1 MSQRVRRTLVI
12 FILLCAF
19 ALRLYRLDFQDIWWD
34 EGRNI
39 DVASRSLAVIA
50 TAKEMDI
57 HPPLYFYT
65 FHLWMLGAGRS
76 EFAVRFLSVFFSLLT
91 IPLFYRFGAA
101 MGTNHE
107 SRITNHVFG
116 LLAATVAAFAPLYIS
131 EAQETR
137 MYTMAI
143 FLTTASAYL
152 LYRAW
157 REGGRLLW
165 AGYVLTSALSIYT
178 HYSAGFIL
186 IAENAFLALLVLLGA
201 KTSPSPFSITS
212 SAASYRLSLIRRWIL
227 SQLSIGVLYLPQVR
241 IALRQIV
248 AYENPTMGVPDLP
261 SFLVEVWQGF
271 SLGPAVELI
280 RATPFL
286 AGIALILVLGLLGFG
301 IWDLVIGSASL
312 KSQMIWLCLWLA
324 LPLLL
329 YFYILRDRPFFHP
342 RYIILATPPYYLL
355 LAYALGQIRKR
366 VPAVGLLSVVFLLA
380 AFAPAIWADYFD
392 PASFA
397 DDTRGLACFIE
408 SQAGENDVVLI
419 DVPYPFDYYYH
430 GRAPAHYLFVDIHT
444 VAQRLTELCQGRE
457 RAFWIRWHKSDTDPR
472 GAVLFLLD
480 KYGQPLGQAG
490 FRGYDALWYQ
500 LPPHGTFSLT
510 SEVNPIDADFGQISL
525 ESYAYGGRGAGATSS
540 EAEVEARVVPAGKKM
555 WAVLQWQLQRKVNRN
570 YKVALFL
577 KDSRGHLIG
586 QDDRQLIN
594 DRHLYTSSWWLD
606 EVVTNVYDPLVPD
619 GTPPGQYTVEVAV
632 YEPEGLVR
640 LDVLDANGAP
650 QGTTVKLG
658 NIEVSRP
665 LSPPPV
671 ASLGIQHELTADWGE
686 VRLLGYDL
694 ASEAATPGAILPLN
708 LYWQA
713 LADVQRDYFALIQ
726 ARDQAGQVWG
736 QVRERPVAGT
746 YPTTLWQEGEV
757 LRDHYELPLSA
768 ETPAGQYQ
776 LTVGLVDAATES
788 LVGEIALPSLSVEGR
803 SKVFQVPPIQYQLS
817 ANLGGQVEM
826 LGYDLD
832 SDRLQAGET
841 VHLTLYWRALD
852 EMEVSYT
859 VFVHLINKENQIWG
873 QRDSVPGNGTLPT
886 TGWVKREVIA
896 DEYEFT
902 VRPDTPPGEYLIEVG
917 LYDAQTGQRLPVL
930 SKACPEPSRRI
941 EGPVLG
947 GVAQEDRILLNET
960 VVVK

>member
-1 MSQRVRRTLVI
+1 MSQRVRGTLVI
-12 FILLCAF
+12 LILLCAF

-50 TAKEMDI
+50 TAREMDI
-57 HPPLYFYT
+57 HPPLYFYAL
-65 FHLWMLGAGRS
+65 HLWMLGAGRS
-76 EFAVRFLSVFFSLLT
+76 EFAVRFLSIFFSLLT

-101 MGTNHE
+101 ISQISNPK
-107 SRITNHVFG
+107 SQIPNG
-116 LLAATVAAFAPLYIS
+116 LLAATIAAFAPFYIS

-143 FLTTASAYL
+143 FLTTASAYF

-157 REGGRLLW
+157 REDSRLLW
-165 AGYVLTSALSIYT
+165 VGCVLTSTLSIYT

-186 IAENAFLALLVLLGA
+186 IAENAFLALVVLLGA
-201 KTSPSPFSITS
+201 RPIQPPTS
-212 SAASYRLSLIRRWIL
+212 SAASYRISLIHRWAL
-227 SQLSIGVLYLPQVR
+227 SQLSIGVLYLPQVP

-248 AYENPTMGVPDLP
+248 AYENPTMEVPNLP
-261 SFLVEVWQGF
+261 SFLMQVWQDF
-271 SLGPAVELI
+271 SLGPASELI
-280 RATPFL
+280 QATPLL
-286 AGIALILVLGLLGFG
+286 AGIALILALGLLVFRL
-301 IWDLVIGSASL
+301 WDLVVGSASL
-312 KSQMIWLCLWLA
+312 ESRISNLEPPISNLQSPMIWLCLWLA

-342 RYIILATPPYYLL
+342 RYIMLATPPYYLL
-355 LAYALGQIRKR
+355 LAYAIGHIWKR
-366 VPAVGLLSVVFLLA
+366 VPALGLLAAAFLLA
-380 AFAPAIWADYFD
+380 AFVPAIQADFFD
-392 PASFA
+392 PASFG
-397 DDTRGLACFIE
+397 DDTRGLARFIE
-408 SQAGENDVVLI
+408 SQARENDIVLI

-444 VAQRLTELCQGRE
+444 VAQRLTDLCQGRKQV
-457 RAFWIRWHKSDTDPR
+457 FWIRWHKSDTDPR
-472 GAVLFLLD
+472 GSVLFLLD
-480 KYGQPLGQAG
+480 KYGQRLGQAG
-490 FRGYDALWYQ
+490 FRGYDVLWYQ

-510 SEVNPIDADFGQISL
+510 SEVNPTDADFANQISL
-525 ESYAYGGRGAGATSS
+525 VGYAYGGRGAEATSS
-540 EAEVEARVVPAGKKM
+540 EAEVEAKVVPAGKKM
-555 WAVLQWQLQRKVNRN
+555 WTVLQWQLQQKVDRN
-570 YKVALFL
+570 YKAALFL
-577 KDSRGHLIG
+577 KDVRGHLVA

-632 YEPEGLVR
+632 YEPESLAK
-640 LDVLDANGAP
+640 LDILDASSAP
-650 QGTTVKLG
+650 QGTTVQLG

-671 ASLGIQHELTADWGE
+671 ASLGIGHQLTADWGG

-694 ASEAATPGAILPLN
+694 ASEAVAPGATLPLN

-713 LADVQRDYFALIQ
+713 LADVQRDYFVLIQ
-726 ARDQAGQVWG
+726 IKDQGGQVWG
-736 QVRERPVAGT
+736 QVRERPVANT
-746 YPTTLWQEGEV
+746 YPTTLWQKGEV

-776 LTVGLVDAATES
+776 LTVGLIDAVNDRLIGEVALAS
-788 LVGEIALPSLSVEGR
+788 LTVEGR
-803 SKVFQVPPIQYQLS
+803 SRVFQIPPIQHRLS
-817 ANLGGQVEM
+817 ADLGSQVEL

-832 SDRLQAGET
+832 SDQLQAGET
-841 VHLTLYWRALD
+841 AHLTLYWQALD

-859 VFVHLINKENQIWG
+859 VFVHLINKENRIWG
-873 QRDSVPGNGTLPT
+873 QCDSVPGNGTLPT
-886 TGWVKREVIA
+886 MGWLKGEIVA

-902 VRPDTPPGEYLIEVG
+902 VKPDAPPGEYLIEVG
-917 LYDAQTGQRLPVL
+917 MYDAQTGRRLPVVG
-930 SKACPEPSRRI
+930 SPKP
-941 EGPVLG
+941 
-947 GVAQEDRILLNET
+947 EDRILLNEV

>member
-1 MSQRVRRTLVI
+1 MGNFPMSRYRNLVI
-12 FILLCAF
+12 ILLILLCAF

-65 FHLWMLGAGRS
+65 LHLWMLGAGRS

-101 MGTNHE
+101 MATHHAPRFTSHV
-107 SRITNHVFG
+107 SRITHHPFG
-116 LLAATVAAFAPLYIS
+116 LLAATVAAFAPFYVS

-143 FLTTASAYL
+143 FLTTASAYF

-165 AGYVLTSALSIYT
+165 AGYVLTTALSIYT

-186 IAENAFLALLVLLGA
+186 IAENAFLGLIVLVTAWRQGGWLKILRG
-201 KTSPSPFSITS
+201 
-212 SAASYRLSLIRRWIL
+212 WVL
-227 SQLSIGVLYLPQVR
+227 SQLGIALLYLPQVR
-241 IALRQIV
+241 ITLRQFV

-261 SFLVEVWQGF
+261 SFLVQVWQGF
-271 SLGPAVELI
+271 SLGPAAELI
-280 RATPFL
+280 QGTPLL
-286 AGIALILVLGLLGFG
+286 AGIALILVLGLLGSG
-301 IWDLVIGSASL
+301 IWDLVIGSVSL
-312 KSQMIWLCLWLA
+312 KSQISNLKSPVIWLCLWLA

-329 YFYILRDRPFFHP
+329 YFYVLRDRPFFHP
-342 RYIILATPPYYLL
+342 RYIMLTTPPYYLL
-355 LAYALGQIRKR
+355 LAYAIGQIWKR
-366 VPAVGLLSVVFLLA
+366 VPAFGLLSVVFLLA
-380 AFAPAIWADYFD
+380 AFVPAIQADFFD
-392 PASFA
+392 PASFG
-397 DDTRGLACFIE
+397 DDTRGLARFIE

-430 GRAPAHYLFVDIHT
+430 GQAPAHYLFVDIHT
-444 VAQRLTELCQGRE
+444 VAQRLTELCRGRE

-472 GAVLFLLD
+472 GTVLFLLD
-480 KYGQPLGQAG
+480 KYGQRLGQAG
-490 FRGYDALWYQ
+490 FRGYDVLWYR

-510 SEVNPIDADFGQISL
+510 SEVNPIQIDFADRVTLVG
-525 ESYAYGGRGAGATSS
+525 YAYGGRGAEATSS
-540 EAEVEARVVPAGKKM
+540 EAEVEAQVVPAGKKM
-555 WAVLQWQLQRKVNRN
+555 WAVLQWRLQQKVERD

-577 KDSRGHLIG
+577 KDRRGHLIG

-632 YEPEGLVR
+632 YEPESLVR
-640 LDVLDANGAP
+640 LDVFDANGAP
-650 QGTTVKLG
+650 QGTTIQLG
-658 NIEVSRP
+658 HIEVSRP

-671 ASLGIQHELTADWGE
+671 ASLGIQRELKADWGE

-694 ASEAATPGAILPLN
+694 ASQGVAPGATLSLN

-713 LADVQRDYFALIQ
+713 LTDVQGDYFVLLQIK
-726 ARDQAGQVWG
+726 DQAGQAWG
-736 QVRERPVAGT
+736 QVRERPVDGT

-757 LRDHYELPLSA
+757 LRDRYELPLSA

-788 LVGEIALPSLSVEGR
+788 LAGDIALPPLTVKGR
-803 SKVFQVPPIQYQLS
+803 SRVFEVPPIQHRLS
-817 ANLGGQVEM
+817 ANLGDQVEL

-832 SDRLQAGET
+832 SDQLQAGET
-841 VHLTLYWRALD
+841 VHLTLYWQALD
-852 EMEVSYT
+852 EIEMSYT
-859 VFVHLINKENQIWG
+859 VFVHLINEENRIGG
-873 QRDSVPGNGTLPT
+873 QRDSIPGNGTLPT
-886 TGWVKREVIA
+886 TGWVKGEVIA

-902 VRPDTPPGEYLIEVG
+902 VRPDAPLGEYLIEVG
-917 LYDAQTGQRLPVL
+917 MYDAQT
-930 SKACPEPSRRI
+930 SRRLT
-941 EGPVLG
+941 VLG
-947 GVAQEDRILLNET
+947 SQGPEDKILLNEV

>member
-1 MSQRVRRTLVI
+1 M
-12 FILLCAF
+12 
-19 ALRLYRLDFQDIWWD
+19 
-34 EGRNI
+34 
-39 DVASRSLAVIA
+39 
-50 TAKEMDI
+50 
-57 HPPLYFYT
+57 
-65 FHLWMLGAGRS
+65 
-76 EFAVRFLSVFFSLLT
+76 
-91 IPLFYRFGAA
+91 
-101 MGTNHE
+101 
-107 SRITNHVFG
+107 
-116 LLAATVAAFAPLYIS
+116 
-131 EAQETR
+131 
-137 MYTMAI
+137 
-143 FLTTASAYL
+143 
-152 LYRAW
+152 
-157 REGGRLLW
+157 
-165 AGYVLTSALSIYT
+165 
-178 HYSAGFIL
+178 
-186 IAENAFLALLVLLGA
+186 
-201 KTSPSPFSITS
+201 
-212 SAASYRLSLIRRWIL
+212 
-227 SQLSIGVLYLPQVR
+227 
-241 IALRQIV
+241 
-248 AYENPTMGVPDLP
+248 
-261 SFLVEVWQGF
+261 
-271 SLGPAVELI
+271 
-280 RATPFL
+280 
-286 AGIALILVLGLLGFG
+286 
-301 IWDLVIGSASL
+301 
-312 KSQMIWLCLWLA
+312 WLA
-324 LPLLL
+324 LPPLL
-329 YFYILRDRPFFHP
+329 YCYILRDRPFFHP

-355 LAYALGQIRKR
+355 LAYALGQIWKR

-380 AFAPAIWADYFD
+380 AFVPAIRADYFD
-392 PASFA
+392 SASFG
-397 DDTRGLACFIE
+397 DDTRGLARFIE
-408 SQAGENDVVLI
+408 SQAGENGVVLI

-430 GRAPAHYLFVDIHT
+430 GRVPAHYLFVDIHT

-490 FRGYDALWYQ
+490 FRGYDVLWYQ

-525 ESYAYGGRGAGATSS
+525 VSYAYGGRGAGATSS

-632 YEPEGLVR
+632 YEPESLVR

-873 QRDSVPGNGTLPT
+873 QRDSAPGNGTLPT

-930 SKACPEPSRRI
+930 SKACSEPSRRI

>member
-1 MSQRVRRTLVI
+1 MSRYRNLVI
-12 FILLCAF
+12 ILLILLCAF

-65 FHLWMLGAGRS
+65 LHLWMLGAGRS

-91 IPLFYRFGAA
+91 ISLFYRFGTA
-101 MGTNHE
+101 MATHHAPRFTFHF
-107 SRITNHVFG
+107 SRITHHPFG
-116 LLAATVAAFAPLYIS
+116 LLAATVAAFAPFYVS

-143 FLTTASAYL
+143 LLTTASAYF

-165 AGYVLTSALSIYT
+165 AGYMLTTALSIYT

-186 IAENAFLALLVLLGA
+186 IAENAFLGLIVLVTAWRQGEWLKILRG
-201 KTSPSPFSITS
+201 
-212 SAASYRLSLIRRWIL
+212 WVL
-227 SQLSIGVLYLPQVR
+227 SQLGIALLYLPQVG
-241 IALRQIV
+241 ITLRQFV

-261 SFLVEVWQGF
+261 SFLVQVWQGF
-271 SLGPAVELI
+271 SLGPASELI
-280 RATPFL
+280 QATPFL
-286 AGIALILVLGLLGFG
+286 VGIALILVLGLLVFG
-301 IWDLVIGSASL
+301 IWDLVTGSASPQSPISNL
-312 KSQMIWLCLWLA
+312 QSPMIWLCLWLA

-329 YFYILRDRPFFHP
+329 YFYVLRDRPFFHP
-342 RYIILATPPYYLL
+342 RYIMLATPPYYLL
-355 LAYALGQIRKR
+355 LAYAIGQIWKR
-366 VPAVGLLSVVFLLA
+366 VPAFGLLSVVFLLV
-380 AFAPAIWADYFD
+380 AFVPAIQADFFD
-392 PASFA
+392 PASFG
-397 DDTRGLACFIE
+397 DDTRGLARFIE

-430 GRAPAHYLFVDIHT
+430 GQAPAHYLFVDIHT
-444 VAQRLTELCQGRE
+444 VAQRLTELCRGRE

-472 GAVLFLLD
+472 GTVLFLLD
-480 KYGQPLGQAG
+480 KYGQRLGQAG
-490 FRGYDALWYQ
+490 FRGYDVLWYR

-510 SEVNPIDADFGQISL
+510 SEVIPIQIDFADRVTLVG
-525 ESYAYGGRGAGATSS
+525 YAYGGRGAGATSS
-540 EAEVEARVVPAGKKM
+540 EAEVEAQVVPAGKKM
-555 WAVLQWQLQRKVNRN
+555 WAVLQWQLQQKVDRD

-577 KDSRGHLIG
+577 KDSHGHLIG

-606 EVVTNVYDPLVPD
+606 EVVTNVYDPLVSD

-632 YEPEGLVR
+632 YEPESLAR
-640 LDVLDANGAP
+640 LDVLDVHGTP
-650 QGTTVKLG
+650 QGTTVRLG
-658 NIEVSRP
+658 NIEVRRP

-671 ASLGIQHELTADWGE
+671 TSLGIQHQLTADWGE

-694 ASEAATPGAILPLN
+694 ASETVAPGAILPLN

-713 LADVQRDYFALIQ
+713 LADVQGDYFVLLQI
-726 ARDQAGQVWG
+726 RDQADQVWG
-736 QVRERPVAGT
+736 QVRERPVDGT

-757 LRDHYELPLSA
+757 LRDRHELPLSA
-768 ETPAGQYQ
+768 ETSAGQYQ

-788 LVGEIALPSLSVEGR
+788 VVEETTLTSLTVEGR
-803 SKVFQVPPIQYQLS
+803 SRVFQVPSIQYPLS
-817 ANLGGQVEM
+817 ANLGDQVEL

-832 SDRLQAGET
+832 SDQLQAGET
-841 VHLTLYWRALD
+841 VHLTLYWQALD
-852 EMEVSYT
+852 EIEMSYT
-859 VFVHLINKENQIWG
+859 VFVHLINEENQIWG

-886 TGWVKREVIA
+886 TGWVEGEVIA

-902 VRPDTPPGEYLIEVG
+902 VRPDAPPGEYLVEVG
-917 LYDAQTGQRLPVL
+917 MYDAQTSRRLHVL
-930 SKACPEPSRRI
+930 STV

-947 GVAQEDRILLNET
+947 SQGPEDKILLNEA

>member
-1 MSQRVRRTLVI
+1 MLI
-12 FILLCAF
+12 LIILLCAF

-65 FHLWMLGAGRS
+65 LHLWMLGAGRS

-91 IPLFYRFGAA
+91 IPLFYRCGTA
-101 MGTNHE
+101 MATYHTPRFTFHA
-107 SRITNHVFG
+107 SRFTSHVFG
-116 LLAATVAAFAPLYIS
+116 LLAATIAAFAPFYVS

-143 FLTTASAYL
+143 FLTTASAYF

-157 REGGRLLW
+157 REGSGLLW

-186 IAENAFLALLVLLGA
+186 IAENAFLGLMVLVTAWQRGEWL
-201 KTSPSPFSITS
+201 
-212 SAASYRLSLIRRWIL
+212 RVWRDWVL
-227 SQLSIGVLYLPQVR
+227 SQSSIVLLYLPQVR
-241 IALRQIV
+241 IALRQYV

-261 SFLVEVWQGF
+261 SFLVQVWQNF
-271 SLGPAVELI
+271 SLGPAAELI
-280 RATPFL
+280 QATPFL
-286 AGIALILVLGLLGFG
+286 AGIAFILVLGLA
-301 IWDLVIGSASL
+301 IGLASL
-312 KSQMIWLCLWLA
+312 KSLISTLHSPTIWLCLWLV

-342 RYIILATPPYYLL
+342 RYIMLATPPYYLL
-355 LAYALGQIRKR
+355 LAYALGQIWKR

-380 AFAPAIWADYFD
+380 AFAPAIQADYFN
-392 PASFA
+392 PAGFS
-397 DDTRGLACFIE
+397 DDTRGLARFIE

-419 DVPYPFDYYYH
+419 DVPYPFDYYYR

-480 KYGQPLGQAG
+480 KYGQRLGQED
-490 FRGYDALWYQ
+490 FRGYDVLWYQ
-500 LPPHGTFSLT
+500 LPSPGTFSLT
-510 SEVNPIDADFGQISL
+510 SEINSIDVDFADQISL
-525 ESYAYGGRGAGATSS
+525 VGYAYGGRGTGATSS
-540 EAEVEARVVPAGKKM
+540 EAEVEAGVVPAGKKI
-555 WAVLQWQLQRKVNRN
+555 WAVLQWQLRQKVDRD

-577 KDSRGHLIG
+577 KDGRGHLIG

-606 EVVTNVYDPLVPD
+606 EVVTNVYDPPVPA

-632 YEPEGLVR
+632 YEPESLAR

-650 QGTTVKLG
+650 QGTTVQLG
-658 NIEVSRP
+658 SIEVSRP
-665 LSPPPV
+665 LSPPPI
-671 ASLGIQHELTADWGE
+671 ASLGIQHELAADWGE
-686 VRLLGYDL
+686 IRLLGYDL
-694 ASEAATPGAILPLN
+694 AGETVAPGTALSLN

-713 LADVQRDYFALIQ
+713 LADVQGDYFTLIEVK
-726 ARDQAGQVWG
+726 DQNGQVWA
-736 QVRERPVAGT
+736 QVKERPVAGT

-757 LRDHYELPLSA
+757 LRDRYGLPLSA

-776 LTVGLVDAATES
+776 LTASLIDTATES
-788 LVGEIALPSLSVEGR
+788 LIGKIALASLTVEGR
-803 SKVFQVPPIQYQLS
+803 SRVFQVPPIQHRLS
-817 ANLGGQVEM
+817 ANLGGQVEL
-826 LGYDLD
+826 LGYDLG
-832 SDRLQAGET
+832 SNELRAGEAI
-841 VHLTLYWRALD
+841 HLTLYWRALD
-852 EMEVSYT
+852 EMEASYT
-859 VFVHLINKENQIWG
+859 VFAHLLDRENRIWG
-873 QRDSVPGNGTLPT
+873 QRDGVPGNGTLPT
-886 TGWVKREVIA
+886 TGWVKGEIIA

-902 VRPDTPPGEYLIEVG
+902 VRADALPGEYLIEVG
-917 LYDAQTGQRLPVL
+917 MYDAQTSRRLPVL
-930 SKACPEPSRRI
+930 GGPKPENRI
-941 EGPVLG
+941 VLDE
-947 GVAQEDRILLNET
+947 A

>member
-1 MSQRVRRTLVI
+1 MSQRVRETLLI

-34 EGRNI
+34 EARNI

-50 TAKEMDI
+50 TAREMDI

-65 FHLWMLGAGRS
+65 LHLWMLGAGRS

-91 IPLFYRFGAA
+91 IPLFYRFGTAIETHHA
-101 MGTNHE
+101 PRTTHHAF
-107 SRITNHVFG
+107 S
-116 LLAATVAAFAPLYIS
+116 LLTATIAAFAPFYVS

-143 FLTTASAYL
+143 FLTTASAYF

-186 IAENAFLALLVLLGA
+186 IAENAFLGLMVLVKAWQREKWLKVLRG
-201 KTSPSPFSITS
+201 
-212 SAASYRLSLIRRWIL
+212 WVL
-227 SQLSIGVLYLPQVR
+227 SQAGIALLYLPQAR
-241 IALRQIV
+241 IALRQYV

-261 SFLVEVWQGF
+261 SFLLQVWQGF
-271 SLGPAVELI
+271 SLGPAAGLI
-280 RATPFL
+280 QTTPFL
-286 AGIALILVLGLLGFG
+286 AGIALILILGLLGFR

-312 KSQMIWLCLWLA
+312 QPPISNLQSPMTWLCLWLA

-329 YFYILRDRPFFHP
+329 YFYILRERPFFHP
-342 RYIILATPPYYLL
+342 RYIMLATPPYYLL
-355 LAYALGQIRKR
+355 LAYAIGQIWKR
-366 VPAVGLLSVVFLLA
+366 VPAVGLLSLVFLLA
-380 AFAPAIWADYFD
+380 AFVPAIQADYFN
-392 PASFA
+392 PASFG
-397 DDTRGLACFIE
+397 DDTRGLARFIE

-457 RAFWIRWHKSDTDPR
+457 RVFWIRWHKSDTDPR

-480 KYGQPLGQAG
+480 KYGQRLGQAD
-490 FRGYDALWYQ
+490 FRGYNVLWYQ

-510 SEVNPIDADFGQISL
+510 AEVNPIDVDFAGQISL
-525 ESYAYGGRGAGATSS
+525 MGYAYGGRGAGVTSS
-540 EAEVEARVVPAGKKM
+540 EAEVEAKVVLAGKKM
-555 WAVLQWQLQRKVNRN
+555 WAVLQWQLQQKVDRD
-570 YKVALFL
+570 YKVSLFL
-577 KDSRGHLIG
+577 KDGRGHLIG

-594 DRHLYTSSWWLD
+594 DRHLYTSSWWLG
-606 EVVTNVYDPLVPD
+606 EVVTNVYDPPVPA

-632 YEPEGLVR
+632 YEPESLAR

-650 QGTTVKLG
+650 QGTTVQLG

-694 ASEAATPGAILPLN
+694 AGETVAPGATLSLN

-713 LADVQRDYFALIQ
+713 LADVQGDYLVLI
-726 ARDQAGQVWG
+726 RVSDQAGQVWA
-736 QVRERPVAGT
+736 QARERTVAGT
-746 YPTTLWQEGEV
+746 YPTTFWREGEI
-757 LRDHYELPLSA
+757 LRDPYDLPLSA
-768 ETPAGQYQ
+768 EAPPGQYQ

-788 LVGEIALPSLSVEGR
+788 LVGEITLPLLTVEGR
-803 SKVFQVPPIQYQLS
+803 SRVFQVPPIQHPLS
-817 ANLGGQVEM
+817 ADLGGQVEF
-826 LGYDLD
+826 LGYDLGTNK
-832 SDRLQAGET
+832 LQAGET
-841 VHLTLYWRALD
+841 VHLTLYWRALA
-852 EMEVSYT
+852 EMETSYT
-859 VFVHLINKENQIWG
+859 VFVHLIDEENRIWG

-886 TGWVKREVIA
+886 TGWVEGEVIA

-902 VRPDTPPGEYLIEVG
+902 IKPDAPPGEYLIEVG
-917 LYDAQTGQRLPVL
+917 MYDAQTGHRL
-930 SKACPEPSRRI
+930 S
-941 EGPVLG
+941 VLG
-947 GVAQEDRILLNET
+947 SPKPEDRILLNET

>member
-1 MSQRVRRTLVI
+1 MSQRVRGALLI
-12 FILLCAF
+12 FILLCAL

-39 DVASRSLAVIA
+39 DVSSRSLAVIA

-65 FHLWMLGAGRS
+65 LHLWMLGVGRS

-91 IPLFYRFGAA
+91 ISLFYRFGAA
-101 MGTNHE
+101 METHHA
-107 SRITNHVFG
+107 SRIMQHPFG
-116 LLAATVAAFAPLYIS
+116 LLAATLAAFAPFYVS
-131 EAQETR
+131 EAQEAR

-143 FLTTASAYL
+143 FLTTASAYF

-157 REGGRLLW
+157 REGGGLLW
-165 AGYVLTSALSIYT
+165 AGYVLTSVLSIYT

-186 IAENAFLALLVLLGA
+186 IAENAFLGLMVLVTAWRQEEWLRILRG
-201 KTSPSPFSITS
+201 
-212 SAASYRLSLIRRWIL
+212 WVL
-227 SQLSIGVLYLPQVR
+227 SQLGIALLYLPQGR

-261 SFLVEVWQGF
+261 SFLVQVWQGF
-271 SLGPAVELI
+271 SLGPAAELI
-280 RATPFL
+280 QATPLL
-286 AGIALILVLGLLGFG
+286 AGIAFIMVLGL
-301 IWDLVIGSASL
+301 VIGLAPIAIRRL
-312 KSQMIWLCLWLA
+312 RPERLDPIPLIWLCLWLA

-329 YFYILRDRPFFHP
+329 YFYVLRGRPFFHP
-342 RYIILATPPYYLL
+342 RYIMLATPPYYLL
-355 LAYALGQIRKR
+355 LAYALRQIWKR
-366 VPAVGLLSVVFLLA
+366 VSVVGLLSVVFLLT
-380 AFAPAIWADYFD
+380 AFVPAIQADFFD
-392 PASFA
+392 PASFS
-397 DDTRGLACFIE
+397 DDTRGLARFIE
-408 SQAGENDVVLI
+408 RQAGENDVVLI
-419 DVPYPFDYYYH
+419 DVPYPFDYYYQ

-444 VAQRLTELCQGRE
+444 VAQRLTELCLGRE

-490 FRGYDALWYQ
+490 FRGYDVLWYQ
-500 LPPHGTFSLT
+500 LPSHGIFSLT
-510 SEVNPIDADFGQISL
+510 SEINPIDVDFADQISL
-525 ESYAYGGRGAGATSS
+525 VGYAYGGRGAGATSS
-540 EAEVEARVVPAGKKM
+540 EAEVEARVVPAGKTM
-555 WAVLQWQLQRKVNRN
+555 WAVLQWQLQQKVDRN
-570 YKVALFL
+570 YKVALYL
-577 KDSRGHLIG
+577 KDSRGHLIE
-586 QDDRQLIN
+586 QDDRRLIN

-632 YEPEGLVR
+632 YEPESLAR
-640 LDVLDANGAP
+640 LDVLDAHGIP
-650 QGTTVKLG
+650 QGTTVQLG
-658 NIEVSRP
+658 NIKVSRP

-694 ASEAATPGAILPLN
+694 ASEAVIPGATLSLN

-713 LADVQRDYFALIQ
+713 LADVQRDYFALI
-726 ARDQAGQVWG
+726 RVKDQAGQAWG

-757 LRDHYELPLSA
+757 LRDLYELPLSA

-788 LVGEIALPSLSVEGR
+788 LIGESALPSLTIEGR
-803 SKVFQVPPIQYQLS
+803 SRVFQVPPIQHRVL
-817 ANLGGQVEM
+817 ANLGGQVEL

-832 SDRLQAGET
+832 SDQLQAGET

-852 EMEVSYT
+852 EMEVSYI

-886 TGWVKREVIA
+886 TRWVKGEVIA

-902 VRPDTPPGEYLIEVG
+902 VRPDAPPGEHLIEVG
-917 LYDAQTGQRLPVL
+917 LYEAQTGQRLPVL
-930 SKACPEPSRRI
+930 SKVEGPVLSKV

-947 GVAQEDRILLNET
+947 GVAQEDRILLSEV

>member
-1 MSQRVRRTLVI
+1 MSRYRNLVI
-12 FILLCAF
+12 ILLILLCAF

-65 FHLWMLGAGRS
+65 LHLWMLGAGRS

-101 MGTNHE
+101 MATHHAPRFTFHV
-107 SRITNHVFG
+107 SRITHHPFG
-116 LLAATVAAFAPLYIS
+116 LLAATVAAFAPFYVS

-143 FLTTASAYL
+143 FLTTASAYF

-165 AGYVLTSALSIYT
+165 AGYVLTTALSIYT

-186 IAENAFLALLVLLGA
+186 IAENAFLGLIVLVTAWRQGEWLRILRG
-201 KTSPSPFSITS
+201 
-212 SAASYRLSLIRRWIL
+212 WVL
-227 SQLSIGVLYLPQVR
+227 SQLGIALLYLPQVR
-241 IALRQIV
+241 ITLRQFV

-261 SFLVEVWQGF
+261 SFLVQVWQGF
-271 SLGPAVELI
+271 SLGPAAELI
-280 RATPFL
+280 QATPL
-286 AGIALILVLGLLGFG
+286 LVGIALILVLGLLGFA
-301 IWDLVIGSASL
+301 IWDLVTGSASPQSPISNIQYL
-312 KSQMIWLCLWLA
+312 MIWLCLWLA

-329 YFYILRDRPFFHP
+329 YFYVLRDRPFFHP
-342 RYIILATPPYYLL
+342 RYIMLATPPYYLL
-355 LAYALGQIRKR
+355 LAYAIEQIWKR
-366 VPAVGLLSVVFLLA
+366 VPAFGLLSVVFLLA
-380 AFAPAIWADYFD
+380 AFVPAIQADFFD
-392 PASFA
+392 PAGFS
-397 DDTRGLACFIE
+397 DDTRGLARFIE
-408 SQAGENDVVLI
+408 SQAGKNDVVLI

-430 GRAPAHYLFVDIHT
+430 GQAPAHYLFVDIHT
-444 VAQRLTELCQGRE
+444 VAQRLTELCRGRE

-472 GAVLFLLD
+472 GSVLFLLD
-480 KYGQPLGQAG
+480 KYGQRLGQAG
-490 FRGYDALWYQ
+490 FRGYDVLWYQ

-510 SEVNPIDADFGQISL
+510 SEINSTDVNFADQISL
-525 ESYAYGGRGAGATSS
+525 VGYAYGGRGAGATSS

-555 WAVLQWQLQRKVNRN
+555 WAVLQWQLQQKVERD

-577 KDSRGHLIG
+577 KDRRGHLIG

-632 YEPEGLVR
+632 YEPESLAR
-640 LDVLDANGAP
+640 LDVLDANGVP
-650 QGTTVKLG
+650 QGTTVRLG

-671 ASLGIQHELTADWGE
+671 ASLGIQHQLTADWGE
-686 VRLLGYDL
+686 VKLLGYDL
-694 ASEAATPGAILPLN
+694 ASETVAPGAILPLN

-713 LADVQRDYFALIQ
+713 LADVQGDYFVLLQI
-726 ARDQAGQVWG
+726 RDQADQVGG
-736 QVRERPVAGT
+736 QVRERPVDGT

-757 LRDHYELPLSA
+757 LRDRYELPLSA

-788 LVGEIALPSLSVEGR
+788 LVGEITLTQLTVEGR
-803 SKVFQVPPIQYQLS
+803 GRVFQVPPIQHWLS
-817 ANLGGQVEM
+817 ANLRGQVEF

-832 SDRLQAGET
+832 PNELRTGEAI
-841 VHLTLYWRALD
+841 HLTLYWRALD

-859 VFVHLINKENQIWG
+859 VFVHLLDRENRIWG

-886 TGWVKREVIA
+886 MGWVKGEIIV

-902 VRPDTPPGEYLIEVG
+902 VMPDAPPGEYLIEVG
-917 LYDAQTGQRLPVL
+917 MYDAQTSHRLPVL
-930 SKACPEPSRRI
+930 GSQ
-941 EGPVLG
+941 GPG
-947 GVAQEDRILLNET
+947 DKILLNEV

>member
-1 MSQRVRRTLVI
+1 MSQRVRGILLI

-34 EGRNI
+34 EGRNV

-65 FHLWMLGAGRS
+65 LHLWMLVAGRS

-91 IPLFYRFGAA
+91 IPLLYRFGAA
-101 MGTNHE
+101 MSQISNLKSQIPT
-107 SRITNHVFG
+107 G
-116 LLAATVAAFAPLYIS
+116 LLAATVAAFAPFYVS

-143 FLTTASAYL
+143 FLTTASAYF

-157 REGGRLLW
+157 REGDGLLW

-201 KTSPSPFSITS
+201 RPSQSPNPNLCPPSSI
-212 SAASYRLSLIRRWIL
+212 RLSLIRRWVL
-227 SQLSIGVLYLPQVR
+227 SQLAIGVLYLPQLR
-241 IALRQIV
+241 ITLRQYV

-261 SFLVEVWQGF
+261 SFLLQVWQGF

-280 RATPFL
+280 QATPFL
-286 AGIALILVLGLLGFG
+286 AGIAFILLLGLLGFR

-312 KSQMIWLCLWLA
+312 RSPTSNLQSPMIWLCLWLA

-329 YFYILRDRPFFHP
+329 YFYVLRDRPFFHP
-342 RYIILATPPYYLL
+342 RYIMLATPPYYLL
-355 LAYALGQIRKR
+355 LAYALGQIWKR
-366 VPAVGLLSVVFLLA
+366 VPAIGLLSVVFLLA
-380 AFAPAIWADYFD
+380 AFVPAIQSDFFD
-392 PASFA
+392 PAGFG
-397 DDTRGLACFIE
+397 DDTRGLARFIE

-430 GRAPAHYLFVDIHT
+430 GRASAHYLFVDIHT
-444 VAQRLTELCQGRE
+444 VAQRLTELCQRRE
-457 RAFWIRWHKSDTDPR
+457 RVFWIRWHKSDTDPR

-480 KYGQPLGQAG
+480 KYGQRLGQAT
-490 FRGYDALWYQ
+490 FRGYDVLWYQ

-510 SEVNPIDADFGQISL
+510 SEINLIDVDFADQISL
-525 ESYAYGGRGAGATSS
+525 VGYAYGGRGAGATSS
-540 EAEVEARVVPAGKKM
+540 EAEVEAQVVLAGKKM
-555 WAVLQWQLQRKVNRN
+555 WAVLQWQLQQKVDRD

-577 KDSRGHLIG
+577 KDSRDHLIG

-594 DRHLYTSSWWLD
+594 DRHLYTPSWWLD
-606 EVVTNVYDPLVPD
+606 EVVTNVYDLLVPD
-619 GTPPGQYTVEVAV
+619 GTPPGQYILEVAV
-632 YEPEGLVR
+632 YDSESLAR
-640 LDVLDANGAP
+640 LAVLDANGAP
-650 QGTTVKLG
+650 QGTTVQLG
-658 NIEVSRP
+658 NIKVSRP

-671 ASLGIQHELTADWGE
+671 ASLGIQHLLTADWGE
-686 VRLLGYDL
+686 IRLLGYDL
-694 ASEAATPGAILPLN
+694 AGESIAPGATLSLN

-713 LADVQRDYFALIQ
+713 LADVQGDYLALIQ
-726 ARDQAGQVWG
+726 VKDQAGQVWG

-746 YPTTLWQEGEV
+746 YPTPLWQEGEF
-757 LRDHYELPLSA
+757 LRDRYEVPLSA
-768 ETPAGQYQ
+768 ETPAGQCQ
-776 LTVGLVDAATES
+776 LTVGLVDAATGS
-788 LVGEIALPSLSVEGR
+788 LVGETTLSLLTVEGR
-803 SKVFQVPPIQYQLS
+803 GRVFQLPPVQNQLS
-817 ANLGGQVEM
+817 VNLGDQVEL
-826 LGYDLD
+826 LGYDLA
-832 SDRLQAGET
+832 SDELRAGET
-841 VHLTLYWRALD
+841 VHLTLYWLALD

-859 VFVHLINKENQIWG
+859 VFVHLINKENRIWG

-886 TGWVKREVIA
+886 TGWVKGEVIA
-896 DEYEFT
+896 DEYEFAAK
-902 VRPDTPPGEYLIEVG
+902 PDAPPGEYLIEVG

-930 SKACPEPSRRI
+930 GSL
-941 EGPVLG
+941 V
-947 GVAQEDRILLNET
+947 QEDRILLNEV

>member
-1 MSQRVRRTLVI
+1 MSQRVRGILVI

-19 ALRLYRLDFQDIWWD
+19 ALRLYRLDSQDIWWD

-65 FHLWMLGAGRS
+65 LHLWMLGAGRS

-101 MGTNHE
+101 ISQISNPK
-107 SRITNHVFG
+107 SQIPNG
-116 LLAATVAAFAPLYIS
+116 LLAATVAAFTPFYVS

-143 FLTTASAYL
+143 FLTTASAYF

-201 KTSPSPFSITS
+201 RTTQPPNHPTTS
-212 SAASYRLSLIRRWIL
+212 SAASYRLSLIRRWVL
-227 SQLSIGVLYLPQVR
+227 SQLSIGVLYLPQLR
-241 IALRQIV
+241 IALRQYV

-261 SFLVEVWQGF
+261 SFLVQVWQGF
-271 SLGPAVELI
+271 SLGPAAELI
-280 RATPFL
+280 QATLSL
-286 AGIALILVLGLLGFG
+286 AGIALILVLGLA
-301 IWDLVIGSASL
+301 IGLFPIAIRRL
-312 KSQMIWLCLWLA
+312 RPERLDPIPLIWLCLWLA

-329 YFYILRDRPFFHP
+329 YFYVLRDRPFFHP
-342 RYIILATPPYYLL
+342 RYIMLATPPYYLL
-355 LAYALGQIRKR
+355 LAYALGQIWKR
-366 VPAVGLLSVVFLLA
+366 VPAVGLLSVIFLLA
-380 AFAPAIWADYFD
+380 AFVLAIQADYFD
-392 PASFA
+392 PASFG
-397 DDTRGLACFIE
+397 DDTRGLARFIE

-419 DVPYPFDYYYH
+419 DVPYPFNYYYH

-444 VAQRLTELCQGRE
+444 VAQRLTELCQGQE
-457 RAFWIRWHKSDTDPR
+457 RVFWIRWHKSDTDPR

-480 KYGQPLGQAG
+480 KYGQRLGQTG
-490 FRGYDALWYQ
+490 FRGYDVLWYQ
-500 LPPHGTFSLT
+500 LPSHGTFSLT
-510 SEVNPIDADFGQISL
+510 SEINPIDMDFANQISL
-525 ESYAYGGRGAGATSS
+525 VGYAYGGRGAGATSS
-540 EAEVEARVVPAGKKM
+540 EAEVEAKVVPAGKKM
-555 WAVLQWQLQRKVNRN
+555 WAVLQWQLQRKVDRN
-570 YKVALFL
+570 YKVALHL

-586 QDDRQLIN
+586 QDDRRLIN

-606 EVVTNVYDPLVPD
+606 EVVTNVYDLLVPD

-632 YEPEGLVR
+632 YEPESLNR
-640 LDVLDANGAP
+640 LDVLDANGVS
-650 QGTTVKLG
+650 QGTTAQLG
-658 NIEVSRP
+658 NIEVRRP

-671 ASLGIQHELTADWGE
+671 TALGIQHQLTADWGE
-686 VRLLGYDL
+686 VKLLGYDL
-694 ASEAATPGAILPLN
+694 ADEAIAPGTTLSLN

-713 LADVQRDYFALIQ
+713 LADVEGDYFALI
-726 ARDQAGQVWG
+726 RVKDQAGQVWSG
-736 QVRERPVAGT
+736 VKEWPVAGT

-757 LRDHYELPLSA
+757 LRDRYELPLHA

-788 LVGEIALPSLSVEGR
+788 LVGEIALSMLTVEGR
-803 SKVFQVPPIQYQLS
+803 SRVFQVPPIQHQLS
-817 ANLGGQVEM
+817 ANLGGQVEL

-832 SDRLQAGET
+832 PNELQAGEA

-859 VFVHLINKENQIWG
+859 VFVHLLDRENRIWG
-873 QRDSVPGNGTLPT
+873 QRDSMPGNGTLPT
-886 TGWVKREVIA
+886 TGWVEGEVIA

-902 VRPDTPPGEYLIEVG
+902 VSPDAPPGEYLIEVG
-917 LYDAQTGQRLPVL
+917 MYDAQT
-930 SKACPEPSRRI
+930 SRRLL
-941 EGPVLG
+941 VLG
-947 GVAQEDRILLNET
+947 SQKPEDRILLNVV

>member
-1 MSQRVRRTLVI
+1 MSQRVRGTLLI

-65 FHLWMLGAGRS
+65 LHLWMLGAGGS

-91 IPLFYRFGAA
+91 IPLFYRLGAA
-101 MGTNHE
+101 MAAHHAPRSTLHV
-107 SRITNHVFG
+107 SRITHHPFG
-116 LLAATVAAFAPLYIS
+116 LLAATVAAFAPFYVS

-143 FLTTASAYL
+143 FLTTASAYF

-157 REGGRLLW
+157 REGSRLLW
-165 AGYVLTSALSIYT
+165 VGYVLTTALSIYT

-186 IAENAFLALLVLLGA
+186 IAENAFLGLMVLVTAWRQGEWLKILRG
-201 KTSPSPFSITS
+201 
-212 SAASYRLSLIRRWIL
+212 WVL
-227 SQLSIGVLYLPQVR
+227 SQLGIALLYLPQVR
-241 IALRQIV
+241 ITLRQFV

-261 SFLVEVWQGF
+261 SFLVQVWQGF
-271 SLGPAVELI
+271 SLGPAAERI
-280 RATPFL
+280 QGTPLL
-286 AGIALILVLGLLGFG
+286 AGIALILVLGLLGSG
-301 IWDLVIGSASL
+301 IWDLVTGSASPQ
-312 KSQMIWLCLWLA
+312 SPMIWLCLWLA
-324 LPLLL
+324 LPLFL
-329 YFYILRDRPFFHP
+329 YFYVLRDRPFFHP
-342 RYIILATPPYYLL
+342 RYIMLATPPYYLL
-355 LAYALGQIRKR
+355 LAYAIGQIWKR
-366 VPAVGLLSVVFLLA
+366 VPAFGLLSVVFLLA
-380 AFAPAIWADYFD
+380 AFVPAIQADFFD
-392 PASFA
+392 PASFG
-397 DDTRGLACFIE
+397 DDTRGLARFIE
-408 SQAGENDVVLI
+408 SQAREDDVILI

-430 GRAPAHYLFVDIHT
+430 GQAPAHYLFVDIHT

-457 RAFWIRWHKSDTDPR
+457 RVFWIRWHKSDTDPR
-472 GAVLFLLD
+472 GAALFLLD
-480 KYGQPLGQAG
+480 KYGQRLGQAD
-490 FRGYDALWYQ
+490 FRGYNVLWYQ

-510 SEVNPIDADFGQISL
+510 SEINPTDVNFANQISL
-525 ESYAYGGRGAGATSS
+525 VGYAYGGRGAGPTSS
-540 EAEVEARVVPAGKKM
+540 EEEVEAQVVPAGKKM
-555 WAVLQWQLQRKVNRN
+555 WAVLQWQLQQKVARD

-577 KDSRGHLIG
+577 KDRRGHLIG

-632 YEPEGLVR
+632 YEPESLAR
-640 LDVLDANGAP
+640 LDVFDANGAP
-650 QGTTVKLG
+650 QGTTVRLG

-671 ASLGIQHELTADWGE
+671 TSLGIQHQLTADWGE

-694 ASEAATPGAILPLN
+694 ASETVAPGAILPLN

-713 LADVQRDYFALIQ
+713 LADVQGDYLVLLQIRGQ
-726 ARDQAGQVWG
+726 ADQVWG
-736 QVRERPVAGT
+736 QVRERPVDGT

-757 LRDHYELPLSA
+757 LRDRYELPLSA

-776 LTVGLVDAATES
+776 LSVSLVDAATES
-788 LVGEIALPSLSVEGR
+788 LVGESDLSPLAIEGR
-803 SKVFQVPPIQYQLS
+803 SRVFEVPPIQYGLS
-817 ANLGGQVEM
+817 ANLGDQVEL

-832 SDRLQAGET
+832 PNELRAGET
-841 VHLTLYWRALD
+841 MHLALYWRALD
-852 EMEVSYT
+852 KMEVSYT

-886 TGWVKREVIA
+886 TGWVEAEIIA
-896 DEYEFT
+896 DEYDLT
-902 VRPDTPPGEYLIEVG
+902 VKPDAPPGEYLIEVG
-917 LYDAQTGQRLPVL
+917 MYDAQTSHRLT
-930 SKACPEPSRRI
+930 
-941 EGPVLG
+941 VLG
-947 GVAQEDRILLNET
+947 SQGPEEKILLNEA

>member
-1 MSQRVRRTLVI
+1 V
-12 FILLCAF
+12 LLCAF

-65 FHLWMLGAGRS
+65 LHLWMLGAGRS

-101 MGTNHE
+101 IATNLKFQIPNPK
-107 SRITNHVFG
+107 SQNSIG
-116 LLAATVAAFAPLYIS
+116 LLAATVAAFAPFYVS

-143 FLTTASAYL
+143 FLTTASAYF

-186 IAENAFLALLVLLGA
+186 IAENVFLALLVLLGA
-201 KTSPSPFSITS
+201 RPSPSPSSILHPPS
-212 SAASYRLSLIRRWIL
+212 SIRLSLIRRWVL
-227 SQLSIGVLYLPQVR
+227 SQLAIGILYLPQLR
-241 IALRQIV
+241 ITLRQFV

-261 SFLVEVWQGF
+261 SFLGQVWQDF
-271 SLGPAVELI
+271 SLGPAAELI
-280 RATPFL
+280 QATPSL
-286 AGIALILVLGLLGFG
+286 AGIALILVLGLLGVG
-301 IWDLVIGSASL
+301 IWDLIVGLTSL
-312 KSQMIWLCLWLA
+312 KSPTSNLQPPMTWLCLWLA

-342 RYIILATPPYYLL
+342 RYIMLATPPYYLL
-355 LAYALGQIRKR
+355 LAYAIGQIWKR

-380 AFAPAIWADYFD
+380 AFVPAIQADYFD
-392 PASFA
+392 PAGFG
-397 DDTRGLACFIE
+397 DDTRGLARFIE

-430 GRAPAHYLFVDIHT
+430 GQAPAHYLFVDIHT

-457 RAFWIRWHKSDTDPR
+457 RVFWIRWHKSDTDPR

-480 KYGQPLGQAG
+480 KYGQPLGQTG
-490 FRGYDALWYQ
+490 FRGYDVLWYR
-500 LPPHGTFSLT
+500 LPPHRTFFLT
-510 SEVNPIDADFGQISL
+510 SEINLIDVDFADQIL
-525 ESYAYGGRGAGATSS
+525 LVSYAYGGRGAGATSS

-570 YKVALFL
+570 YKVTLFL

-606 EVVTNVYDPLVPD
+606 EVVTNIYDLLVPD
-619 GTPPGQYTVEVAV
+619 GTPPGQYTVKVAV
-632 YEPEGLVR
+632 YEPESLAR
-640 LDVLDANGAP
+640 LDATDASGAP
-650 QGTTVKLG
+650 QGTTVQLG
-658 NIEVSRP
+658 NIKVSRP

-694 ASEAATPGAILPLN
+694 ASETVAPGAVLSLN

-713 LADVQRDYFALIQ
+713 LANVDGDYFTLIQ
-726 ARDQAGQVWG
+726 VKDQTDQVWG

-757 LRDHYELPLSA
+757 LRDRYESPLSA
-768 ETPAGQYQ
+768 ETPTGQYQ

-788 LVGEIALPSLSVEGR
+788 LVGEIALPSLTVEGR
-803 SKVFQVPPIQYQLS
+803 SRVFQVPPIQHRLS
-817 ANLGGQVEM
+817 ANLGGQVEF

-832 SDRLQAGET
+832 PNELQAGQAL
-841 VHLTLYWRALD
+841 HLTLYWRTLD

-859 VFVHLINKENQIWG
+859 VFVHLLDGENQIWG
-873 QRDSVPGNGTLPT
+873 QRDSVPGSGTLPT
-886 TGWVKREVIA
+886 TGWVKGEVIA
-896 DEYEFT
+896 DEYELT
-902 VRPDTPPGEYLIEVG
+902 VRPDAPPGEYLIEIG
-917 LYDAQTGQRLPVL
+917 LYDAQTGQRLSTL
-930 SKACPEPSRRI
+930 E
-941 EGPVLG
+941 
-947 GVAQEDRILLNET
+947 GVAQEDRILLNEV